1 MRLLLPLLFAALG
14 CAGPPSGAYEGEH
27 APSVNGT
34 TVDGRNAGLSSVAGK
49 PAVMVFWASWCGPC
63 RREAPLVAQ
72 LAADYGDRI
81 GVIGV
86 NAGEDAATAR
96 AAAEALHMTWPV
108 LLDVD
113 GRISADY
120 EVEALPTL
128 LVLDKDGIIRY
139 RGHELPSDIH
149 RLLDGLRG

>member
-1 MRLLLPLLFAALG
+1 MRLLLLLSLVLAACG
-14 CAGPPSGAYEGEH
+14 GTPTGPYEGER
-27 APSVNGT
+27 APDMNGP

-49 PAVMVFWASWCGPC
+49 PTVVVFWASWCGPC
-63 RREAPLVAQ
+63 RREAPLVAE
-72 LAADYGDRI
+72 LALSYGDRV

-86 NAGEDAATAR
+86 NAGEDASTAR

-108 LLDVD
+108 LLDLD
-113 GRISADY
+113 GRISQAY

-128 LVLDKDGIIRY
+128 LVLDADGLVRY